1 MKTLKC
7 PLCGTPLKQF
17 EDLSYE
23 MAGTVGCPECEWT
36 TFKAYPEEAWEAA
49 EEFIS
54 LFPLFMRVNQGDNIK
69 LDFEDDILTVIGKD
83 TTRCKIYLE
92 NCYGNIE
99 TATPDDVDQWPWEL
113 KTEGGDE

>member
-1 MKTLKC
+1 
-7 PLCGTPLKQF
+7 
-17 EDLSYE
+17 
-23 MAGTVGCPECEWT
+23 
-36 TFKAYPEEAWEAA
+36 
-49 EEFIS
+49 
-54 LFPLFMRVNQGDNIK
+54 MRVNQGDNIK